1 MNPNLESTIIFDSAF
16 EGGNLD
22 AIIRTDKNC
31 YDLYIRVDSNTKGHT
46 LWYNFEIRGLQKGEQ
61 ITLNICN
68 FRKQKSLYERG
79 MMPFIW
85 RSSIP
90 EWL

>member
-46 LWYNFEIRGLQKGEQ
+46 LWYNFEIRGL
-61 ITLNICN
+61 
-68 FRKQKSLYERG
+68 
-79 MMPFIW
+79 
-85 RSSIP
+85 
-90 EWL
+90 